1 MLPPSFERAVHVL
14 LILTCLAGCAGFGDP
29 KPIQV
34 SQTQSID
41 GEYTGIAN
49 GSCGA
54 NRPAQAELKDG
65 HFTLTVPPELS
76 LRGSASPDGSLSAS
90 EAGPG
95 GREVNFT
102 GRIQG
107 TEFRGGSYNGRCGF
121 AFALRR
127 VS

>member
-1 MLPPSFERAVHVL
+1 MLPLSIERAVHVAL
-14 LILTCLAGCAGFGDP
+14 SLICLAGCAPHSDP
-29 KPIQV
+29 TIQV
-34 SQTQSID
+34 SQTRSID

-49 GSCGA
+49 GSCGT

-65 HFTLTVPPELS
+65 HFTLTVPSELS
-76 LRGSASPDGSLSAS
+76 LSGPASPDGSLSAS
-90 EAGPG
+90 QTDPS
-95 GREVNFT
+95 GRQVNFT

-107 TEFRGGSYNGRCGF
+107 RELRGGSYNGRCGF